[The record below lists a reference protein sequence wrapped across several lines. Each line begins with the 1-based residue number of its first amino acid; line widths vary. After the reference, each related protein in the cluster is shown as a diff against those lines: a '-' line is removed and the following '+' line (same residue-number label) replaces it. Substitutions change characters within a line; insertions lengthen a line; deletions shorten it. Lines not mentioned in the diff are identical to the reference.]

1 MLRYT
6 RSVEARDAQRAQVR
20 ALGRRLQHPAGLE
33 RTRVQVLSISHR
45 MQNRELHNAT
55 IFNAPSIQDFDAVL
69 VDTHAMFETIR
80 RAAETA
86 GEFQTYNDLP
96 VVNGSSV
103 DGFTGIADVLQRRR
117 DEFRAALE
125 RGVPIAV
132 IPAPVEQLTNVAG
145 FHGLDR
151 YWFLPAPEGAAWD
164 SSTIVGGEGVNIS
177 ISDHQHPFVAM
188 VDAAGGEL
196 RYRASLDERAPG
208 FPRDARVF
216 ARSAGGAAVGVEV
229 PVLNGRV
236 IFVPGPRE
244 AGARWMSQRE
254 GEAVVE
260 AFRDIL
266 DRDEEM
272 VPSWVP
278 KVSVPGLAERE
289 EALSRAEEALAKA
302 RDGVDTARNARD
314 AVAVLRDVLWTRGTR
329 ALGRGVTACAV
340 ALGFEVAETDDGL
353 VLTGDGNELYV
364 ETAASREPVEMAPHY
379 ALRARIDA
387 AIEERATAP
396 RGMVVV
402 TGHRLL
408 DPSLRRQEYKDSL
421 RVAAESVGY
430 ALVRTHDLF
439 RAAIAALE
447 GADAATIAAI
457 RGRLA
462 GTNGVVNL
470 DDLIG
475 PTDAEAAPVTTE
487 AGSSEPAEA
496 AAGDAAS
503 A

>member
-1 MLRYT
+1 
-6 RSVEARDAQRAQVR
+6 
-20 ALGRRLQHPAGLE
+20 
-33 RTRVQVLSISHR
+33 VQVLSISHR

-55 IFNAPSIQDFDAVL
+55 IFNAPAIQDFDAVL

-80 RAAETA
+80 QAAEAA

-151 YWFLPAPEGAAWD
+151 YWFLPAPEGVAWD
-164 SSTIVGGEGVNIS
+164 ASTIVGGEGPNVS

-188 VDAAGGEL
+188 IEAAGGEL
-196 RYRASLDERAPG
+196 RYRAHLDERAPG
-208 FPRDARVF
+208 FPRDAHVF
-216 ARSAGGAAVGVEV
+216 ARSAGGSAVGVEV

-244 AGARWMSQRE
+244 SGARWLSQRE

-260 AFRDIL
+260 AFRDML
-266 DRDEEM
+266 DREEEM

-278 KVSVPGLAERE
+278 KVSVPSLDERE
-289 EALSRAEEALAKA
+289 EALKRAEEALA
-302 RDGVDTARNARD
+302 TARRDVEAARD
-314 AVAVLRDVLWTRGTR
+314 ARDAIAVLRDVLWTRGAR
-329 ALGRGVTACAV
+329 ALGRGVTACVV
-340 ALGFEVAETDDGL
+340 ALGFEVTDTDDGL
-353 VLTGDGNELYV
+353 VISADGREIFI
-364 ETAASREPVEMAPHY
+364 EAAAAREAIEMAPHY
-379 ALRARIDA
+379 ALRARIDTV
-387 AIEERATAP
+387 IEERATAP

-408 DPSLRRQEYKDSL
+408 DPSMRRQEYKDSL
-421 RVAAESVGY
+421 RVAAESVGF

-447 GADAATIAAI
+447 GADASTIAAV
-457 RGRLA
+457 RERLA
-462 GTNGVVNL
+462 TTNGVVSL

-475 PTDAEAAPVTTE
+475 PAEDEKPAGGASDDGATDDATSGDAA
-487 AGSSEPAEA
+487 PAEA

>member
-1 MLRYT
+1 MAAVHSWPSRWS
-6 RSVEARDAQRAQVR
+6 RRAHTPRTLDTVPNTPWR
-20 ALGRRLQHPAGLE
+20 WIGLD
-33 RTRVQVLSISHR
+33 VQVLSISHR
-45 MQNRELHNAT
+45 MQHRELHNAT

-69 VDTHAMFETIR
+69 VDTHAMFESIR
-80 RAAETA
+80 EATEKA

-117 DEFRAALE
+117 EEFRAALE
-125 RGVPIAV
+125 RGVPIVV

-151 YWFLPAPEGAAWD
+151 YWFLPAPEGTVWD
-164 SSTIVGGEGVNIS
+164 ASTIVGGEGANVS
-177 ISDHQHPFVAM
+177 INDHQHPFVAIIE
-188 VDAAGGEL
+188 AAGGEL
-196 RYRASLDERAPG
+196 RYRAHLNERASG
-208 FPRDARVF
+208 FPRDARIF

-244 AGARWMSQRE
+244 AGARWLAQRE

-260 AFRDIL
+260 AFRDML
-266 DRDEEM
+266 DREEEM

-278 KVSVPGLAERE
+278 KVSVPSLDERE
-289 EALSRAEEALAKA
+289 RALKGAEEALETARAALDAA
-302 RDGVDTARNARD
+302 RDARD
-314 AVAVLRDVLWTRGTR
+314 AVAVLRDILWTRGAR
-329 ALGRGVTACAV
+329 ALGRGVTACAL
-340 ALGFEVAETDDGL
+340 ALGFEVTETDDGL
-353 VLTGDGNELYV
+353 VLSADGGEIFV
-364 ETAASREPVEMAPHY
+364 EAAASRDPIEMGPHY

-387 AIEERATAP
+387 AIEERAAAP
-396 RGMVVV
+396 RGMVAI

-421 RVAAESVGY
+421 RVAAESVGF
-430 ALVRTHDLF
+430 ALVHTHDLF

-447 GADAATIAAI
+447 GADPTTIGAV
-457 RGRLA
+457 RERLA
-462 GTNGVVNL
+462 TTNGVVDL

-475 PTDAEAAPVTTE
+475 PAEGKQPADDASDEAR
-487 AGSSEPAEA
+487 PAEA